1 LSAQHHTLCASLFQQ
16 LRRFP
21 TLQAAIATAA
31 NEALE
36 RFRED
41 GRSTALRLVDMEAAY
56 VTVEFFR
63 KLPQDPPADAPA
75 SKAGGKPSA
84 EPAAAPPPDRYG
96 DGHFR
101 SIASNVS
108 QYIRMVGD
116 ELLQKIPKAA
126 VHCQVREAKRSLL
139 NHFYVQMGKKE
150 VGATYVSITWQLN
163 YSLSNVVL
171 LVASMG
177 FGIRAGWGVWAYAGR
192 GPGDDGAP
200 AAVLQE
206 AGAVQICQG

>member
-1 LSAQHHTLCASLFQQ
+1 MVCMFCGFQQ

-63 KLPQDPPADAPA
+63 KLPQDPADPS
-75 SKAGGKPSA
+75 SKVGPNKPPV
-84 EPAAAPPPDRYG
+84 EPSPTPDRYG

-101 SIASNVS
+101 NIASNVS

-139 NHFYVQMGKKE
+139 NHFYVQIGKKE
-150 VGATYVSITWQLN
+150 VGKAIVMCCLN
-163 YSLSNVVL
+163 
-171 LVASMG
+171 
-177 FGIRAGWGVWAYAGR
+177 W
-192 GPGDDGAP
+192 
-200 AAVLQE
+200 
-206 AGAVQICQG
+206 

>member
-1 LSAQHHTLCASLFQQ
+1 MFCVFQQ

-63 KLPQDPPADAPA
+63 KLPHDGPADPS
-75 SKAGGKPSA
+75 SKAGTKPSV
-84 EPAAAPPPDRYG
+84 EPSAPDRYG

-101 SIASNVS
+101 NIASNVS

-116 ELLQKIPKAA
+116 ELVQKIPKAA

-139 NHFYVQMGKKE
+139 NHFYVQIGKKE
-150 VGATYVSITWQLN
+150 VGNIVMCCLVRVLAYIVMNSFN
-163 YSLSNVVL
+163 NVV
-171 LVASMG
+171 ACFDAGGMG
-177 FGIRAGWGVWAYAGR
+177 SGRTGAGWGFWAYAG
-192 GPGDDGAP
+192 
-200 AAVLQE
+200 
-206 AGAVQICQG
+206 

>member
-1 LSAQHHTLCASLFQQ
+1 MFQQ

-63 KLPQDPPADAPA
+63 KLPHDPPPADAPA

-150 VGATYVSITWQLN
+150 VGQHT
-163 YSLSNVVL
+163 
-171 LVASMG
+171 
-177 FGIRAGWGVWAYAGR
+177 FR
-192 GPGDDGAP
+192 
-200 AAVLQE
+200 
-206 AGAVQICQG
+206 

>member
-1 LSAQHHTLCASLFQQ
+1 MVCMFCGFQQ

-63 KLPQDPPADAPA
+63 KLPQDPADPS
-75 SKAGGKPSA
+75 SKVGTKPPV
-84 EPAAAPPPDRYG
+84 EPSPDRYG

-101 SIASNVS
+101 NIASNVS

-139 NHFYVQMGKKE
+139 NHFYVQIGKKE
-150 VGATYVSITWQLN
+150 VGNCYVLWCLVRVHT
-163 YSLSNVVL
+163 LS
-171 LVASMG
+171 
-177 FGIRAGWGVWAYAGR
+177 
-192 GPGDDGAP
+192 
-200 AAVLQE
+200 
-206 AGAVQICQG
+206 